1 MMIRPHK
8 KNYVSLLCFCN
19 IEVIFSSFFLGR
31 RRDKKYNRPP
41 FALERDPRHI
51 YQRSSETPSMRYP
64 NVFDNI
70 QPYNTV
76 NEEEQY
82 DYILDK
88 DIYLDSNQKAVDQT
102 KGHNTE
108 KDDYTILPA
117 ITKPYAPHDGDYL
130 SPNQMNIP
138 QRPGKKI
145 SISEQGDVQYTD
157 VRDVHSGPLAGYG
170 GNYGYLTVQ
179 Q

>member
-1 MMIRPHK
+1 MICAHK
-8 KNYVSLLCFCN
+8 KKLCVSFMLLLNRSHYFLL
-19 IEVIFSSFFLGR
+19 FFFGR
-31 RRDKKYNRPP
+31 RRDKNYGGPP
-41 FALERDPRHI
+41 SALERDPRHI

-88 DIYLDSNQKAVDQT
+88 DIYLDSNQKAGDQV
-102 KGHNTE
+102 KGHNTD

-157 VRDVHSGPLAGYG
+157 VRDVRNGPLAGYG

-179 Q
+179 H